1 MKKYGYFNI
10 LHYAKYYM
18 YSFEEKPFN
27 ELDSAIF
34 SWLSYLR
41 IQEDVE
47 NSYSKEGMPLYKLLR
62 AENYESMFHE
72 LFDIEGTFDLMVAV
86 ISNPRFRDVK
96 ICFYRSEY
104 DKEADLQFSAMT
116 FKLSDS
122 LCYIAYRGTD
132 FTMTAWKEDLMLTLK
147 NAIPAQRLS
156 VNYLNKVAS
165 HFEGQFYVGGH
176 SKGGNLAVYA
186 SAHCDLEVQNR
197 ILVIYSHDG
206 PGFLCDQLQ
215 EEEFKRIQGRIEKT
229 IPQASYVG
237 MLMENEVKPK
247 VIESGETSIRQHSIL
262 SWKIIKDSFVPA
274 QEPSM
279 ASRAIVK
286 HINVWLNGLNN
297 EQRIVFI
304 DCTFKILDDLH
315 IEDVG
320 NIGKDFPKLL
330 PSIVA
335 SISKLEENQRHFMM
349 DALRLI
355 FFDNKEVKKRISSYD
370 ELEEIINNNENID
383 FDEKYNMFL

>member
-1 MKKYGYFNI
+1 MKEYGYLNI

-18 YSFEEKPFN
+18 YSFAQKPFN

-41 IQEDVE
+41 IQDDTD

-116 FKLSDS
+116 FKLPDS
-122 LCYIAYRGTD
+122 LYYVAYRGTD
-132 FTMTAWKEDLMLTLK
+132 YTMTAWKEDLLLMLK
-147 NAIPAQRLS
+147 NAIPAQKLS
-156 VNYLNKVAS
+156 VKYLDKVAS
-165 HFEGQFYVGGH
+165 HLEGKFYVGGH

-186 SAHCDLEVQNR
+186 ASHCDLEVQNR
-197 ILVIYSHDG
+197 ILTVYSHDG
-206 PGFLCDQLQ
+206 PGFLHDELQ
-215 EEEFKRIQGRIEKT
+215 NEGFKNIQSRIEKT

-237 MLMENEVKPK
+237 MLMENEVEPK
-247 VIESGETSIRQHSIL
+247 VVESGETSILQHSVL
-262 SWKIIKDSFVPA
+262 SWKIVNDSFVSA

-279 ASRAIVK
+279 ASRVIVK
-286 HINVWLNGLNN
+286 RVNEWLNGLNN
-297 EQRIVFI
+297 EQRVIFI
-304 DCTFKILDDLH
+304 DCVFKILDDLK

-320 NIGKDFPKLL
+320 DLGKDFPRLL

-335 SISKLEENQRHFMM
+335 SISKMDENHRRFMM
-349 DALRLI
+349 DALHLI
-355 FFDNKEVKKRISSYD
+355 FFDDKDAKKRISSYED
-370 ELEEIINNNENID
+370 LEKTIKEDEEIEFN
-383 FDEKYNMFL
+383 EKYNMFL